1 MYRDAMRCL
10 RVLFSSQH
18 CLMIHCNLKR
28 NKQDKEN
35 KRISYTNRTQVRRR
49 ESEISY
55 FLKSTSKHHLWIE
68 NIATHQF
75 QTKNIALLYTT
86 TKITLSIT
94 ITMYMNEDLVLPVCK
109 LSWESVLYSNNPN
122 PKLLF

>member
-1 MYRDAMRCL
+1 ML
-10 RVLFSSQH
+10 TGTLQFSTLSHDTLQF
-18 CLMIHCNLKR
+18 KK
-28 NKQDKEN
+28 KQTRQGKQKDKLHKPN
-35 KRISYTNRTQVRRR
+35 T
-49 ESEISY
+49 SEISY